1 MATTQSQ
8 QSTTDAVQID
18 DPVDAILHTAA
29 VDLYEQIKRTYD
41 DTATDATIVV
51 KNIKDN
57 TDHIQLQ
64 VKNAPISSDVLRR
77 ALPDSVNQNNF
88 ISHKSGNATVYL
100 TNDE

>member
-1 MATTQSQ
+1 MATTQPQ
-8 QSTTDAVQID
+8 QSTTDAVQIN

-29 VDLYEQIKRTYD
+29 VNLYEQIKRTYD

-57 TDHIQLQ
+57 TDHVKLR
-64 VKNAPISSDVLRR
+64 VKNATVSTEILRQTI
-77 ALPDSVNQNNF
+77 PDSVNWHRL

>member
-29 VDLYEQIKRTYD
+29 VNLYEEIKRTYD

-51 KNIKDN
+51 SNIKDN
-57 TDHIQLQ
+57 TDHVKLR
-64 VKNAPISSDVLRR
+64 VKNATVSTEILRKTT
-77 ALPDSVNQNNF
+77 PESVNWHRL
-88 ISHKSGNATVYL
+88 ISHKSGNTTLYL
-100 TNDE
+100 TSDE